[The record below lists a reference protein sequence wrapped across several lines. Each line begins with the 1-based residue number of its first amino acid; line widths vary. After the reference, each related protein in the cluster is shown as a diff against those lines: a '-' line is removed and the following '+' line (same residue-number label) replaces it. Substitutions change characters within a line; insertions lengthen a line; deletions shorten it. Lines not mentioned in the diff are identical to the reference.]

1 MRHHPY
7 KLYGAAL
14 LAVIVGGVALTILIF
29 NKTFSPATF
38 VTVHVSRAALQ
49 LLPGSDVKVRG
60 IVVGS
65 VEDISSTGDGADLR
79 LRLDPA
85 KARTLP
91 TNVTVRMLPKTLF
104 GEKYVDLVLPADPA
118 AGHLSAG
125 TVIAEDQTKAT
136 LEIDQALNDLLPLL
150 RTVPPV
156 ELNHTLTALAT
167 ALSGR
172 GEELGQ
178 TIDQLDAYLRRFNP
192 QLPRLAHDMDS
203 LAAVTATYSE
213 AADPLLRMLHNF
225 TVTSRTIVDQRQ
237 QLAAFL
243 GDVTGAADQTRD
255 LFARNAH
262 DLVAVNSVNR
272 RVIALLARYSPEYEC
287 FVTGYQKL
295 IPRIHDAVPNT
306 PGLTHSAHVVV
317 EAVPAFPTYSYPIDL
332 PQFKDKRG
340 PHCYGLPDPPRR
352 LPVFRY
358 NDGTRDDPR
367 FDGQGEKPAGGGSG
381 GGGSAGGGSA
391 LGGLPV
397 SPASYS
403 PSMGRS
409 GTREERTALDT
420 ILGPMLG
427 IPSVSVPDIA
437 DLLWGP
443 MARGAAV
450 AMR

>member
-14 LAVIVGGVALTILIF
+14 LAVIVGLVTLTILVF
-29 NKTFSPATF
+29 NRTFSPATF
-38 VTVHVSRAALQ
+38 VTVHVGRAALQ

-60 IVVGS
+60 ILVGS
-65 VEDISSTGDGADLR
+65 VEDITSTGDGADLR
-79 LRLDPA
+79 LRLDPS
-85 KARTLP
+85 KAETLP
-91 TNVTVRMLPKTLF
+91 RNVTVRMLPKTLF
-104 GEKYVDLVLPADPA
+104 GEKYVDLLLPADPSSA
-118 AGHLSAG
+118 HLTAG
-125 TVIAEDQTKAT
+125 TVIAEDQTKST
-136 LEIDQALNDLLPLL
+136 LEIDQALDDLLPLL

-172 GEELGQ
+172 GEQLGQ
-178 TIDQLDAYLRRFNP
+178 TIDQLDHYLRRFNP
-192 QLPRLAHDMDS
+192 ELPRLGHDMAS
-203 LAAVTATYSE
+203 LGAVTATYAQ
-213 AADPLLRMLHNF
+213 AADPLLRMLRNL

-272 RVIALLARYSPEYEC
+272 RVIALLARYSPEYRC
-287 FVTGYQKL
+287 FITGYKKL

-340 PHCYGLPDPPRR
+340 PRCYGLPDPPQR
-352 LPVFRY
+352 LPVLRY

-367 FDGQGEKPAGGGSG
+367 FDGQGKKPGQQSGSSLTG
-381 GGGSAGGGSA
+381 A
-391 LGGLPV
+391 LPTTP
-397 SPASYS
+397 SSYS
-403 PSMGRS
+403 PSMGRA
-409 GTREERTALDT
+409 GTQEEQTALDT

-450 AMR
+450 ALR